1 MLGARYSLVLKAWF
15 PLLVSAAP
23 LLFWASQVRS
33 VLQGAIEVLCSPR
46 PLHPAFFKIL
56 FLPFRDG
63 RVLLWGD
70 TSWPLGPG
78 IFLFVWCL
86 CLCYAAVAEFIPV
99 T

>member
-15 PLLVSAAP
+15 PLLVSAAQ

-70 TSWPLGPG
+70 RSWPLGPG